1 MTSVNELPCT
11 SLIAMT
17 PAKLAKRIRGI
28 AMASVKR
35 AKRIRYRII
44 ASAN

>member
-1 MTSVNELPCT
+1 M
-11 SLIAMT
+11 A

-28 AMASVKR
+28 AMALVKR